1 MEFPVEL
8 TIGSFK
14 LPLHLIFETLAFII
28 GYRVY
33 AYLRNPNRDVISG
46 FQRIN
51 IIIGAA
57 LGALIGSRLLGALEQ
72 PYKWLASDHFWM
84 YLYTNKTIVGGL
96 IGGWIGVEL
105 FKKVLKIKQ
114 SSGDLFTLPLIIAI
128 FIGRIGC
135 FSMGIY
141 EETYGVESA
150 LPWAMD
156 LGDGILRHPVS
167 LYEMLFLIVLGIVIY
182 RLQQYKRFE
191 SGLLFKLF
199 MINYMTYR
207 FLQDFIKPVFTY
219 EWIPLSSIQIACLL
233 VLAYYSKTII
243 SLITRPQE
251 LFHDPN

>member
-33 AYLRNPNRDVISG
+33 AYRRDPEQDAISG
-46 FQRIN
+46 YQRIN

-57 LGALIGSRLLGALEQ
+57 VGALIGSRLLGALEQ
-72 PYKWLASDHFWM
+72 PYEWFAADQFWM
-84 YLYTNKTIVGGL
+84 YLYMNKTIVGGL

-105 FKKVLKIKQ
+105 FKKLFKVHH

-141 EETYGVESA
+141 EETYGVEST

-156 LGDGILRHPVS
+156 LGDGLLRHPVS
-167 LYEMLFLIVLGIVIY
+167 LYEMVFLLFLGLVVY
-182 RLQQYKRFE
+182 RLEKHKNFQ
-191 SGLLFKLF
+191 SGLLFKFF
-199 MINYMTYR
+199 MICYMSYR

-219 EWIPLSSIQIACLL
+219 EYIGLSSIQIACLL
-233 VLAYYSKTII
+233 VLVYYSKTIL

-251 LFHDPN
+251 LFHDQN